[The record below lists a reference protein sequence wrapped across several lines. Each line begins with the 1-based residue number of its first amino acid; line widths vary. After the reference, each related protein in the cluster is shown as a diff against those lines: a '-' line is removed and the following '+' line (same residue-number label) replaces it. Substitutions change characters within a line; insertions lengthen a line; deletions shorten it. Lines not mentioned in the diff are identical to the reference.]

1 VQELLGLGRR
11 WNDAWVPLAHHGGMR
26 RQAAA
31 ALLGLMVVTG
41 CSSSKPS
48 SGLPADPAPP
58 PGLVLRIEPAQA
70 RAGDLVTMSI
80 RGRAAATTVMSV
92 AADFQAWDGRGW
104 RTLYLLDSWGT
115 DANEPVAVPAGQR
128 HFVKNIALVA
138 TRPLRLKVPPVGP
151 GEYRIVKEATRDRP
165 GRPRV
170 VIYGRLRVV
179 G

>member
-1 VQELLGLGRR
+1 
-11 WNDAWVPLAHHGGMR
+11 MR

-31 ALLGLMVVTG
+31 ALLGLMVATG
-41 CSSSKPS
+41 CSSSEPS
-48 SGLPADPAPP
+48 GGLPADPAPP
-58 PGLVLRIEPAQA
+58 PGLMLRIEPVQA

-80 RGRAAATTVMSV
+80 QGRAAATSVMSV

-104 RTLYLLDSWGT
+104 TTLYLLEAWGT

-128 HFVKNIALVA
+128 HFVRDIAMVA
-138 TRPLRLKVPPVGP
+138 TQVLRLKVPPVGP

-170 VIYGRLRVV
+170 VLYGRLRVV